1 MFPQHSFSTT
11 IEGEGLGGLGGSTGS
26 TGFTGSTGIMGLI
39 GTTGTIG
46 IIGVI
51 GVTGGGTGVTGKV
64 HIGIKHRLGNGF
76 FLCLHFG
83 GHGNI
88 GKHFLFR
95 LRCFRRFFFFLHVIL
110 HLLL

>member
-11 IEGEGLGGLGGSTGS
+11 IEGEGIGGSTGI
-26 TGFTGSTGIMGLI
+26 TGTIGVI

-46 IIGVI
+46 VIGVI
-51 GVTGGGTGVTGKV
+51 GVTGGTGVRGKV
-64 HIGIKHRLGNGF
+64 HIGMKQRLGIGF

-83 GHGNI
+83 GQGNI

-95 LRCFRRFFFFLHVIL
+95 LRCFRRFFFFWHVNL
-110 HLLL
+110 HLLLCT